1 MQVETHMY
9 KSCIAHSLRVNKAAF
24 QLLYMHP
31 RFGVSLVPF
40 SQTALAYMLWLLH
53 LQAVELLSRQA
64 DTPVREKDFIKAVP
78 DMDMINAF
86 VGTVKL
92 SMPGLVKIKQDVRKN
107 KKKK

>member
-1 MQVETHMY
+1 MLYCTQPQVHQG
-9 KSCIAHSLRVNKAAF
+9 CISVAIHAF
-24 QLLYMHP
+24 KILLLCHFYRLYSH
-31 RFGVSLVPF
+31 
-40 SQTALAYMLWLLH
+40 TWLLLC

>member
-1 MQVETHMY
+1 MNCVHLTY
-9 KSCIAHSLRVNKAAF
+9 CIAHSLRVIKATF
-24 QLLYMHP
+24 QLPYMHP
-31 RFGVSLVPF
+31 RFCVSLVPF
-40 SQTALAYMLWLLH
+40 SQTVFVLMDLLLC

-64 DTPVREKDFIKAVP
+64 DTPVRENDFIKAVP

>member
-1 MQVETHMY
+1 MVLL
-9 KSCIAHSLRVNKAAF
+9 LR
-24 QLLYMHP
+24 
-31 RFGVSLVPF
+31 
-40 SQTALAYMLWLLH
+40 

-64 DTPVREKDFIKAVP
+64 DAPAREKDFIKAVP

>member
-1 MQVETHMY
+1 VQVFKHTC
-9 KSCIAHSLRVNKAAF
+9 CIAHSLRFIKAAF
-24 QLLYMHP
+24 QLPYMHS
-31 RFGVSLVPF
+31 RLCVSLVPLL
-40 SQTALAYMLWLLH
+40 QTVLAYMVLLLR

>member
-1 MQVETHMY
+1 MF
-9 KSCIAHSLRVNKAAF
+9 LF
-24 QLLYMHP
+24 
-31 RFGVSLVPF
+31 
-40 SQTALAYMLWLLH
+40 

-64 DTPVREKDFIKAVP
+64 DIPAREKELIKAVP

-92 SMPGLVKIKQDVRKN
+92 SMPGLVKIRQDVRKN

>member
-1 MQVETHMY
+1 MLYCTQPQVHQG
-9 KSCIAHSLRVNKAAF
+9 CISVAIHAFKILRVSCAIF
-24 QLLYMHP
+24 TDCTRIHGLLL
-31 RFGVSLVPF
+31 R
-40 SQTALAYMLWLLH
+40 